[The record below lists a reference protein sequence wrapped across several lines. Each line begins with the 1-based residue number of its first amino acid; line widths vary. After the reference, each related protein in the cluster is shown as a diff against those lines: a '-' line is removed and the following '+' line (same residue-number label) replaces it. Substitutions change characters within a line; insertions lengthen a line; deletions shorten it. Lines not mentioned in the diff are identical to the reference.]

1 MANQQQDNTAYLNF
15 IERLNE
21 ILVDFDINRLN

>member
-21 ILVDFDINRLN
+21 ILVDFDITRLN